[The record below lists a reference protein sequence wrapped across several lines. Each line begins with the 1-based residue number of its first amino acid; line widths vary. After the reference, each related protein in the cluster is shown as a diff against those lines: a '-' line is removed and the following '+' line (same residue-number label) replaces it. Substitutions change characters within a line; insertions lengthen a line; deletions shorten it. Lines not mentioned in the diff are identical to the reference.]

1 MSARRLSSSLEG
13 SALSVTAAVEDH
25 RRLIATS
32 TPGVYRRGSRYAYRY
47 TDASGRTRQGSAR
60 TLAEARRLKA
70 QCETEA
76 SRGERHETSRLTLS
90 AYAAQWLSTYQG
102 RTTRGIRVETLAD
115 YRHELGLYALP
126 LLGKLRLAEI
136 EPRHIKAL
144 AALVSDGGRRKPRTV
159 KLAIA
164 PLRALLATAV
174 EDGLI
179 RSNPASGV
187 RVAQPDALQEEPEDA
202 PEGRALTPE
211 QLARLIA
218 EVPAQHRP
226 FVTFVAQTGLRI
238 GEAIA
243 VQWRDVDLDEGTLHV
258 RRRYYRGAYA
268 PPKTRYGR
276 RVIPLTPGMTTLLC
290 ERRATFE
297 PAPAAL
303 LWPSRSGR
311 PINADNARARVLK
324 PAAVRAGV
332 SWASWHTL
340 RHTCGTLLFR
350 EGWSIK
356 AVQHY
361 LGHHSAA
368 FTLAVYVH
376 FLPGDMPC
384 NAFLD
389 GITAL

>member
-1 MSARRLSSSLEG
+1 MSATLV
-13 SALSVTAAVEDH
+13 AEDH

-32 TPGVYRRGSRYAYRY
+32 TPGIYRRGTRYAYRY
-47 TDASGRTRQGSAR
+47 TDASGRARQGSAR

-70 QCETEA
+70 QRETDA
-76 SRGERHETSRLTLS
+76 ARGERHETSRLTL
-90 AYAAQWLSTYQG
+90 ADYAEEWISSYQG
-102 RTTRGIRVETLAD
+102 RTSRGIRIETLAD

-126 LLGKLRLAEI
+126 LLGGLRLAEI
-136 EPRHIKAL
+136 EPRHIKEL
-144 AALVSDGGRRKPRTV
+144 AARVSDGGRRKPRTV

-187 RVAQPDALQEEPEDA
+187 RVSQPDTLRGDSEEAAED
-202 PEGRALTPE
+202 RALSRE
-211 QLARLIA
+211 QLMRLIEEIPDA
-218 EVPAQHRP
+218 HRP
-226 FVTFVAQTGLRI
+226 FVAFVAQTGLRI

-243 VQWRDVDLDEGTLHV
+243 VQWRDIDFDSELLHV
-258 RRRYYRGAYA
+258 RRRYYRSAYA
-268 PPKTRYGR
+268 PPKTRHGR
-276 RVIPLTPGMTTLLC
+276 RVLPLTPTMAAFLSARRDLLGTAPGQLIWPN
-290 ERRATFE
+290 RA
-297 PAPAAL
+297 
-303 LWPSRSGR
+303 GR
-311 PINADNARARVLK
+311 PLNADNARARFLK
-324 PAAVRAGV
+324 PAAARAGV
-332 SWASWHTL
+332 PWASWHTL

-356 AVQHY
+356 AVQYY

-376 FLPGDMPC
+376 FLPGDMPS

-389 GITAL
+389 GIVAL

>member
-1 MSARRLSSSLEG
+1 MDTTVAGEN
-13 SALSVTAAVEDH
+13 H

-32 TPGVYRRGSRYAYRY
+32 TPGIYRRGTRYAYRY
-47 TDASGRTRQGSAR
+47 TDASGRVRQGSAR

-70 QCETEA
+70 QRETQA
-76 SRGERHETSRLTLS
+76 ARGERYETSRLTLA
-90 AYAAQWLSTYQG
+90 AYSNEWLSSYQG
-102 RTTRGIRVETLAD
+102 RTVRGIRRETLAD

-126 LLGKLRLAEI
+126 LLGRLRLAEI
-136 EPRHIKAL
+136 EPRHIKEL

-179 RSNPASGV
+179 RSNPAAGV
-187 RVAQPDALQEEPEDA
+187 RIAQPDTLQDDLEDA
-202 PEGRALTPE
+202 AEERALTPE

-218 EVPAQHRP
+218 EIPDTHRP

-243 VQWRDVDLDEGTLHV
+243 VQWRDIDLEPGLLHI
-258 RRRYYRGAYA
+258 RRRYYRSAYA

-276 RVIPLTPGMTTLLC
+276 RVIPLTPTM
-290 ERRATFE
+290 
-297 PAPAAL
+297 AAL
-303 LWPSRSGR
+303 LRSRRDLLQPAQAELVWPNRTGR
-311 PINADNARARVLK
+311 PLNPDSTRARVLK
-324 PAAVRAGV
+324 PAAARAGV
-332 SWASWHTL
+332 PWASWHTL

-376 FLPGDMPC
+376 FLPGDMPS

-389 GITAL
+389 DIVSTPPVADA